1 MSYRVQNPSK
11 RNGYYNAITEVYVK
25 MINVTC
31 PFCNQSEIP
40 AKTEF
45 STGNTEIK
53 CSICGIYFIS
63 KEALKDLPAEFSR
76 SRSNKLPPKYI
87 ISGILRDNFER
98 GIETP
103 LITIDTINT
112 LVDPGRMPSGIN
124 EQLRHLMRHIASRTE
139 YYGQILQ
146 LVDTDYPLGFCKN
159 KHEFSAMVNALKE
172 KQWIVE
178 SSDSK
183 HIGSIAA
190 TINGLA
196 EVEKSEHYQKES
208 NRVFIAMQFNNE
220 MLKVYEQFIK
230 PAVIEAG
237 YDPLIILEK
246 HHNNDINNEIIAEI
260 RRSRF
265 LIADLTGH
273 RGGVYFEAGFAF
285 GLGIPVIWSC
295 KSDWF
300 NIAVPI
306 KMDVKYNG
314 DDIEVMINQDRH
326 IHFDVNHYPFIKWET
341 GEQLRKELYD
351 RIRATIV

>member
-1 MSYRVQNPSK
+1 
-11 RNGYYNAITEVYVK
+11 
-25 MINVTC
+25 
-31 PFCNQSEIP
+31 
-40 AKTEF
+40 
-45 STGNTEIK
+45 
-53 CSICGIYFIS
+53 
-63 KEALKDLPAEFSR
+63 
-76 SRSNKLPPKYI
+76 
-87 ISGILRDNFER
+87 
-98 GIETP
+98 
-103 LITIDTINT
+103 
-112 LVDPGRMPSGIN
+112 
-124 EQLRHLMRHIASRTE
+124 
-139 YYGQILQ
+139 
-146 LVDTDYPLGFCKN
+146 
-159 KHEFSAMVNALKE
+159 
-172 KQWIVE
+172 
-178 SSDSK
+178 
-183 HIGSIAA
+183 
-190 TINGLA
+190 
-196 EVEKSEHYQKES
+196 
-208 NRVFIAMQFNNE
+208 MQFNNE